1 MSQYQLTGEPTI
13 YNRTKEIVESEMQ
26 RQVEEEE
33 S

>member
-13 YNRTKEIVESEMQ
+13 YNQTKEIVESEMQ
-26 RQVEEEE
+26 RQEEEQ